1 MTYAP
6 WQMIAGAV
14 VVCGASMLKGAIG
27 FGFPLVAVPLLS
39 SIIGPRVAIPVV
51 AIPTL
56 LSNFLV
62 VRRGGAGGGGAGMV
76 ALLVSLAAGT
86 VGGALLFGSL
96 SHRLLS
102 GLVGAVALLY
112 VLATAGRL
120 TLKVPAAA
128 GNRAGPVIGLLA
140 GLMGGSTGISSPL
153 LASYLHFRRL
163 AKREFVFWITMMF
176 FVVNIVQ
183 VASYF
188 KLGLYPGPVLTGAL
202 AACLPMAA
210 GTLAGLALQDRLP
223 ARMFERVVLTV
234 VFLAGLNLL
243 ARSLLR

>member
-1 MTYAP
+1 MTYDP

-39 SIIGPRVAIPVV
+39 TIIGPRTAIPVV

-62 VRRGGAGGGGAGMV
+62 VRRGGAGGEGAGM
-76 ALLVSLAAGT
+76 
-86 VGGALLFGSL
+86 
-96 SHRLLS
+96 
-102 GLVGAVALLY
+102 VALLY

-128 GNRAGPVIGLLA
+128 GNRAGPIIGVLA

-188 KLGLYPGPVLTGAL
+188 KLGLYPSPVLTGAL

-223 ARMFERVVLTV
+223 ARLFERIVLTV
-234 VFLAGLNLL
+234 VFLAALNLL
-243 ARSLLR
+243 AGSLFS